1 MHISVAERMNR
12 PRSLERGEPMSL
24 EEQDVYSCTLSRPT
38 QVVKL
43 LTPTTEMSIKVM
55 GRLSQVRM
63 QDLGPAVPPGTPE
76 SCPNGDAITA
86 SEEGRRLVR
95 LRMERLLADC
105 GPCRPSQ
112 EG

>member
-1 MHISVAERMNR
+1 
-12 PRSLERGEPMSL
+12 MSTHVL
-24 EEQDVYSCTLSRPT
+24 GSRLT
-38 QVVKL
+38 QGVKL
-43 LTPTTEMSIKVM
+43 LTPITELSIKVM

-63 QDLGPAVPPGTPE
+63 QDLGSAVPPGTPE

-86 SEEGRRLVR
+86 SEEGRRLVT

>member
-1 MHISVAERMNR
+1 MKSRK
-12 PRSLERGEPMSL
+12 RGNDGLKNKMFSHVL
-24 EEQDVYSCTLSRPT
+24 CSRLT

-43 LTPTTEMSIKVM
+43 LTPITELSIKIM

-63 QDLGPAVPPGTPE
+63 QDLGSAVPPGTPE
-76 SCPNGDAITA
+76 SCPNGNAITA

-95 LRMERLLADC
+95 LRMERLFADC
-105 GPCRPSQ
+105 GPCRSSQ